1 MPPNTFSTGDWIVSA
16 GSGEV
21 VDNSDTSSQGMTFT
35 EAQQQRMLEIL
46 ERVRTQQ
53 IQPTPDSEP
62 IIFRRHPG
70 TFANLDVL
78 GSDEED
84 DFGDSTTDA
93 LEELI
98 MADMARPKAHDE
110 EAIRKLMKKRHLLK
124 PERDQLHNPEP
135 DFIESSRGEACRSA
149 CTLDVSDII
158 IKHKLK

>member
-1 MPPNTFSTGDWIVSA
+1 MPQNNPNVGDWIVSTGDGGLA
-16 GSGEV
+16 EPSHARIQDESSEV
-21 VDNSDTSSQGMTFT
+21 FNSASAST
-35 EAQQQRMLEIL
+35 EDRMRMILEMLE
-46 ERVRTQQ
+46 RDRGPQ

-62 IIFRRHPG
+62 MVFRRHPR
-70 TFANLDVL
+70 TL
-78 GSDEED
+78 EE
-84 DFGDSTTDA
+84 TDA

-110 EAIRKLMKKRHLLK
+110 EAVRKLMKKRHLIK